1 MRQLEISISFAPR
14 QKISNF
20 AFDMWLIFAICSAVG
35 LGFYDIMK
43 KLSVSDNNVPAVLLF
58 NTLFGSIL
66 MIPVIINGVSE
77 GNFGFGNSTE
87 GHLLIILKAVIV
99 LSSWIMG
106 YFAIKHLP
114 LTIQGPINAS
124 RPVIVLIGALVVFGE
139 CLNLLQWCGLLLGFT
154 SLFLIS
160 RIGSQEGF
168 SIKNSI
174 WLWMSIGATF
184 LGAIS
189 ALYDKYLLSLYK
201 PMEVQ
206 AWYSFYQL
214 VIMTVIVTFLRRTKF
229 YGGKF
234 KWRWTIIGISIFLTG
249 ADLAYFYSLSLP
261 GAMISVVSM
270 IRRGSVIVSFTY
282 GVIILKEKHIKAKLI
297 DLGILLISL
306 TLLVLG
312 S

>member
-1 MRQLEISISFAPR
+1 MMPSLMLLPKI
-14 QKISNF
+14 ISNF
-20 AFDMWLIFAICSAVG
+20 APDMWLIFAICSAVG

-43 KLSVSDNNVPAVLLF
+43 KLSVSNNNVPAVLLF
-58 NTLFGSIL
+58 NTLFGTIL
-66 MIPVIINGVSE
+66 MLPVIINGVTE
-77 GNFGFGNSTE
+77 GNFGFGNTTE

-206 AWYSFYQL
+206 AWYSLYQL